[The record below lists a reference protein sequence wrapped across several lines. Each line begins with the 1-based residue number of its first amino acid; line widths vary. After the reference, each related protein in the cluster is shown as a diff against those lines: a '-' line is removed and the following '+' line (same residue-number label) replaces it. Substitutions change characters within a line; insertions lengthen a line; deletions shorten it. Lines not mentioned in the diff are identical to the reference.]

1 MLPLQFDELL
11 AAGAITPET
20 AAAVDSLSTNV
31 SKDLKSLEGLSL
43 DVIIQKLINGMV
55 DFAFHLAIAIL
66 VFYVGKFIISKIY
79 KIIDT
84 IFIRRQLDRSLSSFI
99 LSMVRIVLYFILIVT
114 VVGILG
120 IETSSFLALFASA
133 GVAIGLALSGTLQN
147 FAGGVLILLLKPY
160 KVGDYID
167 AQGYS
172 GTVKEI
178 QMFHTMITTFDNR
191 AILIPNGALSTSSIN
206 NASREQ
212 YRRVQWEVGISY
224 GDDVD
229 NARSVILDLLLADD
243 RIIKMYL
250 EDDMEKQEEQEEQEE
265 MIEKDRL
272 DKEYSARGF
281 WYKLF
286 HRRSK
291 VSKALD
297 TWREKRKEKLDQ
309 LKPRTNCAPAVFVNS
324 LGDSSVNLVVRAW
337 VRSENYWPVFFHFNE
352 AFYNTLPQHGINFPF
367 PQMDVHVTGQ
377 QA

>member
-1 MLPLQFDELL
+1 MPDSIPSVSKEVSQLSTLSVDELL
-11 AAGAITPET
+11 NKIVSVMVQFAI
-20 AAAVDSLSTNV
+20 N
-31 SKDLKSLEGLSL
+31 
-43 DVIIQKLINGMV
+43 
-55 DFAFHLAIAIL
+55 LAIALI
-66 VFYVGKFIISKIY
+66 VFYVGKFIIKRIHRFVSAVMLRRGV
-79 KIIDT
+79 DT
-84 IFIRRQLDRSLSSFI
+84 SLRTFVLSFI
-99 LSMVRIVLYFILIVT
+99 RIVLYFILIVT
-114 VVGILG
+114 VIGILG
-120 IETSSFLALFASA
+120 VETSSFLAIFASA
-133 GVAIGLALSGTLQN
+133 GVAIGMALSGTLQN

-229 NARSVILDLLLADD
+229 KARGVILDLLLADD

-297 TWREKRKEKLDQ
+297 TWREKRKEKLEQ

-337 VRSENYWPVFFHFNE
+337 VRSEYYWPVFFHFNE